1 MEQVCFGGRLKQPGL
16 REGLRAGPCPV
27 QQLGLFWGWIRLGI
41 LKQQV
46 PNLDSNSP
54 EEGGGVSTEAEEEQ
68 RQRHEQGQGQGR
80 DKEHG
85 QG

>member
-1 MEQVCFGGRLKQPGL
+1 M
-16 REGLRAGPCPV
+16 
-27 QQLGLFWGWIRLGI
+27 QQLGLFWGWISLGI

-46 PNLDSNSP
+46 PNLDSNGP

-68 RQRHEQGQGQGR
+68 RQRHEQGQGR